1 MPMSSGQ
8 ILRFQGFTLDV
19 DNQELHRQQ
28 RPIALPP
35 KTFAVLQYLVEHP
48 KRLIPQ
54 GELLTA
60 VWRDTAVAEGL
71 LRGYVR
77 DIRQALGDDAAH
89 PRFIETVPRRGFRF
103 LSDVEVES
111 AARPAATDDQQL
123 SGSPRLVGRDRDLKA
138 LHRSLQTALAGRRQV
153 VLIAGEAGIGKT
165 ALLNAFLDR
174 ARGANSMLVA
184 CGQCVEQYG
193 AREAYLPIFDALGAL
208 CRKGRAKEVI
218 DSLSRYAP
226 AWLTQM
232 PDVVS
237 DDQFRTL
244 QQRAQGLTQ
253 TRMLRGLCEALE
265 ALANDYPIILGIEDL
280 QWSDSSTLDLLSLI
294 ARRRESA
301 RLMLIGS
308 YRPADV
314 IVSGH
319 PLRAVAQDLQAHRL
333 CTELLPDY
341 LSESAVSEYLADRF
355 SSHESPPRLSQLIH
369 RNTGGNPLFVTAIV
383 DDLVED
389 HSIEERDGGWH
400 FKEDP
405 ERISNLGSG
414 SLRRVIEAQLARL
427 LPDEQRVVEA
437 GAAVGAQFAAD
448 LVASALDSD
457 VAEIERQCDALV
469 QRRQVFRSAS
479 DGSSSNQTGARY
491 SFSHDLYR
499 AVADDRSAP
508 GQRRRWYQR
517 IAEKIRVDA
526 GESVDEVA
534 TELAYYFERANLPVE
549 AAHFCALAG
558 ERALRRF
565 ANSEALEQF
574 RHGIDLLKQAPPSE
588 RRDALELRLEVDL
601 AMPVSATKGYSSDEF
616 AAVLTRARALNQKL
630 GNGPQTFATM
640 RAFYQLLMGHADY
653 AGTLDLCDQLD
664 RAAERENEPA
674 LVVEALRMRGISA
687 LFLGRLSDSQAALK
701 QSLSV
706 WNRRHGSDALAFAED
721 PEGEAASILALVL
734 WMLGYPDQALQSG
747 RHALATAKRIG
758 MPYSIAIAH
767 CFLAMVMRFLRD
779 VAATIEHADAA
790 VAICDEHGF
799 AVWRTQASLERGWA
813 IAMQGRAAAGIQE
826 IHAALAPGSAGIG
839 ASGSFA
845 KLADACL
852 HAKRTAEGIHAVQQG
867 LEFARVH
874 SEGAWEPELH
884 RLKGELLLQ
893 RAEHSGKTRR
903 TAHDVEQAE
912 LCFSTAIERARE
924 TQAKSFEL
932 RAAMSLSRLRIKQR
946 RPNEARAVLAQVL
959 DWFTEGLTSPDLVD
973 ARDLLNG
980 HQSRPRPRGARSRS

>member
-1 MPMSSGQ
+1 MSSGQ
-8 ILRFQGFTLDV
+8 ILRFEGFTLDV
-19 DNQELHRQQ
+19 DNQELRRQ
-28 RPIALPP
+28 RRLIALPP

-103 LSDVEVES
+103 LPDVEAESPARS
-111 AARPAATDDQQL
+111 AAITDQLLSAA
-123 SGSPRLVGRDRDLKA
+123 PRLVGRDGDLKA
-138 LHRSLQTALAGRRQV
+138 LHRSLQTVLAGRRQV

-174 ARGANSMLVA
+174 ARTADSMLIA

-208 CRKGRAKEVI
+208 CRRDRAREVI
-218 DSLSRYAP
+218 DVLSRHAP
-226 AWLTQM
+226 TWLAQM
-232 PDVVS
+232 PGVVS
-237 DDQFRTL
+237 DDQFRAL
-244 QQRAQGLTQ
+244 QQRVQGLTQ
-253 TRMLRGLCEALE
+253 TRMLRELCEALE
-265 ALANDYPIILGIEDL
+265 ALASDHPIILGIEDL
-280 QWSDSSTLDLLSLI
+280 QWSDGSTLDLLSLI

-341 LSESAVSEYLADRF
+341 LSESAVREYLADRF
-355 SSHESPPRLSQLIH
+355 SPRDFTPRLSQLIH

-389 HSIEERDGGWH
+389 HSIEERDGAWH

-427 LPDEQRVVEA
+427 LPGEQRIVEA
-437 GAAVGAQFAAD
+437 AAAVGSQFTAD
-448 LVASALDSD
+448 LVASALESD
-457 VAEIERQCDALV
+457 VAEIEQQCDALV
-469 QRRQVFRSAS
+469 QRRQVLRSAA
-479 DGSSSNQTGARY
+479 DGSLPNQAGARY

-517 IAEKIRVDA
+517 IAEKIRLDA
-526 GESVDEVA
+526 GEHIDEVA

-549 AAHFCALAG
+549 AALFCALAG

-574 RHGIDLLKQAPPSE
+574 RHGIDLLKQAPPSVD
-588 RRDALELRLEVDL
+588 RDALELRLEVDL
-601 AMPVSATKGYSSDEF
+601 AMPLTATRGFSSDEF
-616 AAVLTRARALNQKL
+616 AAVLTRARDLNQKL
-630 GNGPQTFATM
+630 GNGPQTFGTM
-640 RAFYQLLMGHADY
+640 RALYQLLMGRADY
-653 AGTLDLCDQLD
+653 VGTLDLCDQLD
-664 RAAERENEPA
+664 RVAERDNEPA
-674 LVVEALRMRGISA
+674 FVVEALRMRGISTF
-687 LFLGRLSDSQAALK
+687 FLGRLSDSQVALE

-706 WNRRHGSDALAFAED
+706 WNRRPHGSEASTFAED
-721 PEGEAASILALVL
+721 PEGAAASILALVL
-734 WMLGYPDQALQSG
+734 WMRGYPDQALQSG
-747 RHALATAKRIG
+747 RHALTTAKRIG

-767 CFLAMVMRFLRD
+767 CFLAMLMRFLRD

-790 VAICDEHGF
+790 IAICDEHGF
-799 AVWRTQASLERGWA
+799 AVWRTQASLEHGWA
-813 IAMQGRAAAGIQE
+813 MAIQGRAAAGIKE
-826 IHAALAPGSAGIG
+826 IRAALAPGSAGIG

-852 HAKRTAEGIHAVQQG
+852 HARQSVEGIRAVQQG

-874 SEGAWEPELH
+874 SERAWEPELH

-893 RAEHSGKTRR
+893 RAEHTGKTRSS
-903 TAHDVEQAE
+903 AHDVEQAE
-912 LCFSTAIERARE
+912 SCFSTGIERASE
-924 TQAKSFEL
+924 TLAKSFEL
-932 RAAMSLSRLRIKQR
+932 RAIMSLSRLRIKQR
-946 RPNEARAVLAQVL
+946 RPNEARAVLAEVL
-959 DWFTEGLTSPDLVD
+959 DWFTEGFTSPDLVE
-973 ARDLLNG
+973 ARDLLGG
-980 HQSRPRPRGARSRS
+980 HQSRQQPRGARSRS